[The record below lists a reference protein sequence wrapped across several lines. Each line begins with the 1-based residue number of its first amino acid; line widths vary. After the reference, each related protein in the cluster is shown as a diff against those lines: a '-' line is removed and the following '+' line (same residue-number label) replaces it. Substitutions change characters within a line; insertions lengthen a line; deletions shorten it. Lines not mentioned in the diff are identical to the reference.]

1 LDIEIASDKKIYAP
15 NDAVTIMIPVTNTGN
30 EPISIVDYY
39 SRVSLIDPY
48 GEIIGRGHPS
58 IKGNFITLSKGDY
71 ATLTANLRFIEDAR
85 EGYYDVKV
93 SLSDNK
99 YVKTAKDL
107 FFVKVGGA
115 NTTPPIAISVEQ
127 SNDSLGQGEEV
138 IITAPVADN
147 VGVTS
152 VTLGYETA
160 EVAMTLEIGD
170 VQNCCA
176 ES

>member
-30 EPISIVDYY
+30 EPISLIVDHY
-39 SRVSLIDPY
+39 SQVSLIDPY

-107 FFVKVGGA
+107 FLV
-115 NTTPPIAISVEQ
+115 
-127 SNDSLGQGEEV
+127 
-138 IITAPVADN
+138 TA
-147 VGVTS
+147 
-152 VTLGYETA
+152 
-160 EVAMTLEIGD
+160 
-170 VQNCCA
+170 
-176 ES
+176 